1 MPIEIPVRDPCPF
14 CRNLRDEIVA
24 DEERT
29 KRFAYVERLTDVAAV
44 VNPYAVSPGA
54 ILVMP
59 TRHAPT
65 VLDLAE
71 DEALSL
77 ARLVRRIAH
86 SVHDALAP
94 VGLNIYQ
101 NNGVASGQTIPHY
114 HVHVVP
120 RYPGD
125 SPGLLLGKNATL
137 LPFEERTELSH
148 RISAYLPPR

>member
-1 MPIEIPVRDPCPF
+1 MPIETPVRDPCPF

-24 DEERT
+24 DEERS
-29 KRFAYVERLTDVAAV
+29 KRFAYVKRLTDVAAV
-44 VNPYAVSPGA
+44 VNPNAVSLGA
-54 ILVMP
+54 VLVMP

-65 VLDLAE
+65 VLDLTE
-71 DEALSL
+71 HEAQSL

-86 SVHDALAP
+86 AVHDALAP

-101 NNGVASGQTIPHY
+101 NNGVASGQTVPHY

-125 SPGLLLGKNATL
+125 RPELLLGKNATL
-137 LPFEERTELSH
+137 IPFEERAELAH
-148 RISAYLPPR
+148 RISACLPP